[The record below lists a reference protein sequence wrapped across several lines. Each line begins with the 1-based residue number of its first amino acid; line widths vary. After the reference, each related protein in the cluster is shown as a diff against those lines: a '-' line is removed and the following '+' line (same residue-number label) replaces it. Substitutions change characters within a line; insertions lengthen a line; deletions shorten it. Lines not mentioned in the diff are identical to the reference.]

1 MLLCVEQFGEKI
13 KIPNALLS
21 QIKKAS
27 MIKVSPKIEDF
38 WLKQDIQEINRPIQL
53 L

>member
-1 MLLCVEQFGEKI
+1 MEITLLCVEQFGGKI

-27 MIKVSPKIEDF
+27 MTKLGHKIQDF
-38 WLKQDIQEINRPIQL
+38 W
-53 L
+53 